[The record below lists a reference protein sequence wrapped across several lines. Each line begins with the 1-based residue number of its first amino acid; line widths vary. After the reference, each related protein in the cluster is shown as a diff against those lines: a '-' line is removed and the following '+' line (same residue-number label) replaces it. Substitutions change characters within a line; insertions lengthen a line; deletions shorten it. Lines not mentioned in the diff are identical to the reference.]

1 MNLIVLKALYSLR
14 DNNSD
19 EVEEILIKKVF
30 SKIDNNFNRK
40 IDSFRIVIDNLPK
53 KEKDLFEQSLKKFLE
68 SNK

>member
-1 MNLIVLKALYSLR
+1 MNTIVLKALYSLR